1 MSDKIVLD
9 LESQKTFDE
18 VGGHHNSHLLG
29 VSVCG
34 VYSYA
39 RDQYRAFR
47 EEEFAEMLEWLK
59 AADLIIGFNSKHFDF
74 TVLQPYYPNFN
85 LAQLPHLDILEEITN
100 VLGRR
105 LKLESVAQETLGYGK
120 SGDGLDA
127 IRYYRAG
134 DWNSLIKYCL
144 DDVKVTKEVYDYG
157 LAHGNIWYSTGGK
170 KEKIPISW
178 QKGESVSD
186 TVKNALLKGR
196 QLNID
201 YIGDDGKVI
210 QDTIDIQKVDG
221 DKITAFSH
229 AMVGPKQF
237 ELPRIKV
244 AQDVGEMKNWQKGLF

>member
-1 MSDKIVLD
+1 MPDKIVLD
-9 LESQKTFDE
+9 LETKKTFDE
-18 VGGHHNSHLLG
+18 VGGHHNSHLLE

-39 RDQYRAFR
+39 RDEYRGFK
-47 EEEFAEMLEWLK
+47 EHEFAEMLEWLK

-85 LAQLPHLDILEEITN
+85 LGQLPHLDILEEITN

-127 IRYYRAG
+127 IRYFRAG
-134 DWNSLIKYCL
+134 DWDSLIKYCL

-178 QKGESVSD
+178 QKGELVGD
-186 TVKNALLKGR
+186 VVKKALLQGR
-196 QLNID
+196 QLAID
-201 YIGDDGKVI
+201 YINDEGKTI
-210 QDTIDIQKVDG
+210 RDLIDIQKLEG
-221 DKITAFSH
+221 DKVTAYTHTAREVKNYDINRMKS
-229 AMVGPKQF
+229 AEDVGPMQ
-237 ELPRIKV
+237 
-244 AQDVGEMKNWQKGLF
+244 NWQRGLF